1 MAAGLIG
8 RRAVTGSCRSV
19 LGRARG
25 VPRERPANYRP
36 ITERENDRPITD
48 CPGQRGEKG
57 RERERERGREREGGR
72 EGERVRGLDE
82 PGHQKGM

>member
-1 MAAGLIG
+1 M
-8 RRAVTGSCRSV
+8 

-72 EGERVRGLDE
+72 ERERVRGLDE